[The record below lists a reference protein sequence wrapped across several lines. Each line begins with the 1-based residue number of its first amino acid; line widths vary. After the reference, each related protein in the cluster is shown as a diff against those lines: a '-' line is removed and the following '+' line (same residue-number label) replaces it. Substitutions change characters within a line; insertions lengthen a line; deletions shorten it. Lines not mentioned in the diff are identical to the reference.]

1 MRLNIIKN
9 YFGSFISLILISAA
23 FYRNYPV
30 IKTDDL
36 INCNKIQLKLS
47 RKNVLLKIPSDSEC
61 FL

>member
-47 RKNVLLKIPSDSEC
+47 RKNVLLKIPSD
-61 FL
+61 